1 MQTIP
6 FLNLP
11 EQHRLIKNEIL
22 ASWSGLLDTA
32 GFIGGAQVELFE
44 EEFAK
49 ACQVAHCVS
58 VSNGTDALRLIFQA
72 LGVKNGDEII
82 TVPNSFIA
90 TTEAISQ
97 AGGKIAFVDID
108 RQTYNIDC
116 KKIEDAISPQTVGI
130 VPIHLYGQTADM
142 DAINDIARRHKLWVV
157 EDSCQAHLAEYKGR
171 RTGSLGHA
179 AAFSFYPGKNLG
191 ACGEAGAVT
200 TDDHKLAEKIRILR
214 NHGQSQ
220 KYFHEYEGYNNRCDA
235 LQAAALRI
243 KLPYLKAWNE
253 TRRQKAALYTELLKD
268 TNLTLPFTAQEHL
281 HVFHLFVI
289 LAENRDSL
297 AKHLTE
303 HGISTGFHYPLPLHL
318 QKAYSHL
325 GLGKA
330 QFPVTEDVSVQLLS
344 LPMYPELTDENI
356 HYICTVL
363 KGLL

>member
-1 MQTIP
+1 MNNIP

-11 EQHRLIKNEIL
+11 EQHKQIKDEIL
-22 ASWSGLLDTA
+22 AAWSAILDSA
-32 GFIGGAQVELFE
+32 GFIGGEQVERFE
-44 EEFAK
+44 EEFAQ

-72 LGVKNGDEII
+72 LGVKSGDEII

-90 TTEAISQ
+90 TTEAITQS
-97 AGGKIAFVDID
+97 GGTISFVDID
-108 RQTYNIDC
+108 RQTYNIDS
-116 KKIEDAISPQTVGI
+116 KKIEAAISSRTVGI
-130 VPIHLYGQTADM
+130 VPVHLYGQPADM
-142 DAINDIARRHKLWVV
+142 DAINTIAEKYNLWVV

-171 RTGSLGHA
+171 KTGSLGHA

-200 TDDHKLAEKIRILR
+200 TKDHSLAEKIRILR
-214 NHGQSQ
+214 NHGQSE

-243 KLPYLKAWNE
+243 KLPYLKAWNKA
-253 TRRQKAALYTELLKD
+253 RRHKAELYREQLKD
-268 TNLTLPFTAQEHL
+268 TNLTLPFTQQENL

-289 LAENRDSL
+289 LTANRDLL
-297 AKHLTE
+297 AHRLKE
-303 HGISTGFHYPLPLHL
+303 HGINTGFHYPLPLHL

-325 GLGKA
+325 GYAKGL
-330 QFPVTEDVSVQLLS
+330 FPVTEDVSEKLLS
-344 LPMYPELTDENI
+344 LPLYPELTDENI
-356 HYICTVL
+356 QYICSVL